1 MISAC
6 SYASTTI
13 HQERGQPL
21 RWFGRDTPK
30 WMRTVS
36 QRVGFE
42 TFGGASRIRGRGVSK
57 FSLKMGKKNGAR
69 RRLGSA
75 VDAVAELCLKTVE
88 RFRPRLENAVHDSGL
103 LLKISWRLWPNTY
116 PL

>member
-13 HQERGQPL
+13 HLERGQPL

-57 FSLKMGKKNGAR
+57 FSLKMGKKTGLVVG
-69 RRLGSA
+69 LGVLS
-75 VDAVAELCLKTVE
+75 T
-88 RFRPRLENAVHDSGL
+88 L
-103 LLKISWRLWPNTY
+103 LRNSVSKRSNVFGRGSKMRCTTQACY
-116 PL
+116 